1 MRKSL
6 TLVRIVGTRPQFMQ
20 AAILRQEFTRRGHTE
35 ILVHT
40 GQHYD
45 DQLSKVFFDDLGL
58 PAPDIN
64 MGIGSASHGAQTGRM
79 LEALERLL
87 QHHSCH
93 AVVVDGDTNSTLA
106 GALAA
111 AKLHIPLVH
120 VEAGL
125 RSFDRVMPEEIN
137 RTVTD
142 HLADLLCAPTQTAV
156 ANLAREGLA
165 ARVVCTG
172 DLMYDCFLAFW
183 PKARAE
189 VIMRLGLES
198 EGYFLATVHRAEN
211 TINLARF
218 YSILEGLAALP
229 LPVVFPVHPRTRQSV
244 EQFARDNGGLG
255 ALCLHA
261 PVGYLEMLALERYA
275 QCIFTDSGGV
285 QREAFFAGVPSVII
299 RNTTEWVE
307 QVSNGWSVLVRGG
320 GYDIL
325 AAYKTIQSH
334 PRGRHPALCEAIY
347 GDGQAASRVADAIE
361 DAI

>member
-1 MRKSL
+1 
-6 TLVRIVGTRPQFMQ
+6 MQ
-20 AAILRQEFTRRGHTE
+20 AAILRREFTRRGHTE

-58 PAPDIN
+58 PTPDIN
-64 MGIGSASHGAQTGRM
+64 LGIGSASHGAQTGRM
-79 LEALERLL
+79 LECLEQLL
-87 QHHSCH
+87 QNHPCH

-111 AKLHIPLVH
+111 AKLHIPLIH

-125 RSFDRVMPEEIN
+125 RSFDRIMPEEIN
-137 RTVTD
+137 RVVTD

-183 PKARAE
+183 PKAKTE
-189 VIMRLGLES
+189 ILTRLGLEA
-198 EGYFLATVHRAEN
+198 ERYFLATIHRAEN
-211 TINLARF
+211 TNDPERF
-218 YSILEGLAALP
+218 SSILEGLVALS
-229 LPVVFPVHPRTRQSV
+229 LPVVFPVHPRARQSV
-244 EQFARDNGGLG
+244 EQFARQHGGLG
-255 ALCLHA
+255 TLRPQD

-320 GYDIL
+320 GKDIL
-325 AAYKTIQSH
+325 AAYKTVQS
-334 PRGRHPALCEAIY
+334 RSREIHPALCEAIY
-347 GDGQAASRVADAIE
+347 GDGQAASRVAEAIE
-361 DAI
+361 DIMR